1 MIIREALSQLQTT
14 FADAGS
20 WLIDLSC
27 KFGLGPDCIYTDWKE
42 LSVGQA
48 AFVLS
53 LAFAIVRLI
62 VDGLVIRKFLAF
74 CAAMISGTVLMLG
87 EIYLVD
93 HFPFNLPDNVPA
105 LPINLIIVL
114 LCAVTPFFA
123 ASFIYRFVFNRLINA
138 PKGPSL
144 HVHPLT

>member
-1 MIIREALSQLQTT
+1 MIIREGLSQLQTT

-93 HFPFNLPDNVPA
+93 HFPWRSQ
-105 LPINLIIVL
+105 I
-114 LCAVTPFFA
+114 
-123 ASFIYRFVFNRLINA
+123 
-138 PKGPSL
+138 
-144 HVHPLT
+144 